1 MDDQQRRQR
10 LPMKTIVITG
20 STRGI
25 GYGLAQA
32 FLARG
37 QAVVI
42 SGRTAEA
49 VDEAVATLRARQ
61 PGAQVLGQPCQVSD
75 LAQVEALW
83 AAAKQHFGRVDIWIN
98 NAGISHPPRKLWELP
113 RETIDAVVATN
124 VTGSLYGTQVAA
136 RGMLAQGGG
145 FIYDLH
151 GFGSTGMV
159 RPGLSVYGLTKYA
172 VAYLTKALSA
182 EAAGGPVKI
191 GAISPGIVA
200 TELMTQPYDGDPAGL
215 ERAKRVFNI
224 LGDKVD
230 TVTPWLADRV
240 LANTQSGV
248 VISWLTPA
256 KAAWRFATASFNR
269 NRNIFEA

>member
-1 MDDQQRRQR
+1 
-10 LPMKTIVITG
+10 MKTIVITG

-32 FLARG
+32 FVARG

-42 SGRTAEA
+42 SGRSQET

-61 PGAQVLGQPCQVSD
+61 PGAQVLGQPWQVSE

-83 AAAKQHFGRVDIWIN
+83 AAAKQHFGQVDIWIN

-124 VTGSLYGTQVAA
+124 VTGSLYGTHVAA

-151 GFGSTGMV
+151 GFGSTGMM
-159 RPGLSVYGLTKYA
+159 RPGSSVYGMSKYA

-182 EAAGGPVKI
+182 EAAGGPLKI
-191 GAISPGIVA
+191 GALMPGIVS
-200 TELMTQPYDGDPAGL
+200 TDLMTGPYAGDPAGL
-215 ERAKRVFNI
+215 ASARRLFNI
-224 LGDKVD
+224 LGDKVE
-230 TVTPWLADRV
+230 TVTPWLADKV
-240 LANTQSGV
+240 LANNKTGV
-248 VISWLTPA
+248 IINWLPPA
-256 KAAWRFATASFNR
+256 KAIWRFATASFNP

>member
-1 MDDQQRRQR
+1 
-10 LPMKTIVITG
+10 MKTIVITG

-37 QAVVI
+37 QAVVV
-42 SGRTAEA
+42 SGRSQET
-49 VDEAVATLRARQ
+49 VDKAVAALQAQQ

-83 AAAKQHFGRVDIWIN
+83 AAARARFGRVDIWIN
-98 NAGISHPPRKLWELP
+98 NAGISHPPRNLWELP
-113 RETIDAVVATN
+113 RETIDAVVDTN
-124 VTGSLYGTQVAA
+124 ITGSLYGTHVAA
-136 RGMLAQGGG
+136 RGLLAQGGG

-172 VAYLTKALSA
+172 MAYLTKAVSA
-182 EAAGGPVKI
+182 EAAGGPLKV

-200 TELMTQPYDGDPAGL
+200 TDLMTTPYADDPAGL

-224 LGDKVD
+224 LGDRVE
-230 TVTPWLADRV
+230 TVTPWLADKV
-240 LANTQSGV
+240 LANNKSGV
-248 VISWLTPA
+248 VINWLTPA
-256 KAAWRFATASFNR
+256 KIAWRFATAGFNQK
-269 NRNIFEA
+269 RNIFKA